1 MDSLGPKAQLRNARR
16 NTGSARAK
24 VLIVEMSFKKL
35 YEGQPL
41 FDRIYDTLTRIGFA
55 YHGNFQQLLNRVD
68 GSVLQ
73 ADGIFINANAYHI

>member
-1 MDSLGPKAQLRNARR
+1 
-16 NTGSARAK
+16 
-24 VLIVEMSFKKL
+24 MSFKKL

-55 YHGNFQQLLNRVD
+55 YHGNFQQLLNPVD

-73 ADGIFINANAYHI
+73 ADGIFINANA

>member
-1 MDSLGPKAQLRNARR
+1 
-16 NTGSARAK
+16 
-24 VLIVEMSFKKL
+24 MSFKKL

-55 YHGNFQQLLNRVD
+55 YHGNFHGQLLNPVD

-73 ADGIFINANAYHI
+73 ADGIFINADE